1 MSECDKEKYAEMAE
15 KLKAIAHP
23 VRLCIVTRLYEKGE
37 CNVSCML
44 ENLQIH
50 QPTLSHHLM
59 LLRTSG
65 IIEGTR
71 QGNEIFYK
79 IKDARIAS
87 LARSLLE

>member
-1 MSECDKEKYAEMAE
+1 MSECDKEKYFEMAE

-23 VRLCIVTRLYEKGE
+23 VRLCIVRRLSEEGQ

-44 ENLQIH
+44 EKLQIH

-71 QGNEIFYK
+71 QGNEIYYS
-79 IKDARIAS
+79 IKDARIAA
-87 LARSLLE
+87 LARALLE